1 LADGALVTEVDELMK
16 LRIKKAE
23 ELKKKEDEEQQRRR
37 NPRRNAGLNDDENP
51 PDNFRRLSVVPTQE
65 DILHEGRPF
74 LRRNK
79 IDGSYEDVEHYLDV
93 QFRLL
98 REDFVRPLRQGVA
111 QLLERIGSLELKE
124 IQDIRV
130 YDNVC
135 FLETIYT
142 SNGLRNRIRFDTSKL
157 KGVRWENSKRLIF
170 GSLICLSKDKF
181 QSFVLATVADRA
193 LANIRRGIVDIQFIS
208 VFDQESLEEG
218 DVYQMVESTAFF
230 EAYRHVLE
238 GLKEIHPAHLPMQN
252 YIVKCEK
259 EVEPPA
265 YLRKVNQQQMQVTF
279 DLTPIMKNK
288 SYTAAR
294 SSSIPLLNLA
304 YWPSAQDLGLDD
316 SQFRALKMALTKE
329 FAVIQGPPGTGKTY
343 IGLKIANV
351 LLHNK
356 MKWDTEGIGLGTK
369 HRPILVVCYTNHAL
383 DQFLEGIHQFH
394 PKGIVRVGGRSESDI
409 LKSCSLSE
417 LKHKMRKVKFHW

>member
-1 LADGALVTEVDELMK
+1 MCFSAV
-16 LRIKKAE
+16 
-23 ELKKKEDEEQQRRR
+23 
-37 NPRRNAGLNDDENP
+37 LNDDEDP

-111 QLLERIGSLELKE
+111 QLLERIGSLELGD

-193 LANIRRGIVDIQFIS
+193 LANIRR
-208 VFDQESLEEG
+208 
-218 DVYQMVESTAFF
+218 
-230 EAYRHVLE
+230 
-238 GLKEIHPAHLPMQN
+238 
-252 YIVKCEK
+252 
-259 EVEPPA
+259 
-265 YLRKVNQQQMQVTF
+265 
-279 DLTPIMKNK
+279 
-288 SYTAAR
+288 
-294 SSSIPLLNLA
+294 
-304 YWPSAQDLGLDD
+304 
-316 SQFRALKMALTKE
+316 
-329 FAVIQGPPGTGKTY
+329 
-343 IGLKIANV
+343 
-351 LLHNK
+351 
-356 MKWDTEGIGLGTK
+356 
-369 HRPILVVCYTNHAL
+369 
-383 DQFLEGIHQFH
+383 
-394 PKGIVRVGGRSESDI
+394 VGS
-409 LKSCSLSE
+409 K
-417 LKHKMRKVKFHW
+417 